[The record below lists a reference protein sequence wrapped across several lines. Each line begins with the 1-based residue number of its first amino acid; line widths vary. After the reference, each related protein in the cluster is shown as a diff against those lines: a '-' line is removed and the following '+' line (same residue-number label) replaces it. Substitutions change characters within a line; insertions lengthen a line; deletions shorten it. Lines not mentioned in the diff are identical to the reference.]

1 MITGDFI
8 SILIIPVIKLL
19 PVFELCLIFKQHVK
33 DSMHKN
39 QHILDLLTTRLEDQL
54 VRNVR
59 VSDYVISDH
68 CTVWWEAPC
77 LKIPGLER
85 MSVCFRKIRSI
96 DRDQFVQDIIDSSLV
111 NHGDFLDVSALS
123 DCYDNTMRSLIDQ
136 YAPVKKR
143 IFTAGPAAP

>member
-1 MITGDFI
+1 M
-8 SILIIPVIKLL
+8 
-19 PVFELCLIFKQHVK
+19 K
-33 DSMHKN
+33 DSTHKN
-39 QHILDLLTTRLEDQL
+39 QHILDLVITRLGDQL

-68 CTVWWEAPC
+68 FAVWWEAPC
-77 LKIPGLER
+77 LKIPDLER

-96 DRDQFVQDIIDSSLV
+96 DRDHCAQNIIDSSLM
-111 NHGDFLDVSALS
+111 NHEDFLDVSALS

-143 IFTAGPAAP
+143 IITARPAAT

>member
-1 MITGDFI
+1 MITRDFI
-8 SILIIPVIKLL
+8 SILIIPAIELL
-19 PVFELCLIFKQHVK
+19 PVFEWSLIFKQHVK
-33 DSMHKN
+33 DSTHKN
-39 QHILDLLTTRLEDQL
+39 QHILDLVITRLGDQL

-68 CTVWWEAPC
+68 CAVWWEAPC

-96 DRDQFVQDIIDSSLV
+96 DRDQCAQNIIDSSLL
-111 NHGDFLDVSALS
+111 NHEDFLDVSALS

-143 IFTAGPAAP
+143 IITARPAAP